1 MPSQAPQSQCSK
13 RLGKKRLWFER
24 VIPGSPAEKAGL
36 LPGDQLIAAE
46 GIEIKEGKK
55 FTMPFR
61 KKAGETTSG
70 LRSSGKE

>member
-1 MPSQAPQSQCSK
+1 
-13 RLGKKRLWFER
+13 